1 VGWQSC
7 RPTCMLGACVTERC
21 ITLFKRHEA
30 VHLLL
35 CSSSRLVAGCDT
47 RLLGRQVS
55 GATVL
60 SHDLFTNDVLY
71 AEVAL
76 NLRPVPTR
84 LLPLVPLFCRCAAC
98 ALAALR
104 TAGFQDLGKAGR
116 VFSVCDQ
123 GHASSVRT
131 HGQARVEYTGG

>member
-1 VGWQSC
+1 MSAIF
-7 RPTCMLGACVTERC
+7 PCVT
-21 ITLFKRHEA
+21 
-30 VHLLL
+30 
-35 CSSSRLVAGCDT
+35 
-47 RLLGRQVS
+47 RQVS

-98 ALAALR
+98 TPWPPAR
-104 TAGFQDLGKAGR
+104 SSTA
-116 VFSVCDQ
+116 
-123 GHASSVRT
+123 
-131 HGQARVEYTGG
+131 